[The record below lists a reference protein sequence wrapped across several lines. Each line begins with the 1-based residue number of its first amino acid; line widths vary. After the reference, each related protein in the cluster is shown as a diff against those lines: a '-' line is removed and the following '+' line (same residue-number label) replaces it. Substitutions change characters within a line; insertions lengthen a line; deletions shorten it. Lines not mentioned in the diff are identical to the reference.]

1 MIESECE
8 IPPGTPSAKQ
18 LWQDL
23 MDLSFRN
30 RMEGNER
37 TATFLKDLA
46 TKIES
51 AVLSDTVVL
60 RLIVSDA
67 IEMYMML
74 YRFATTEDDEN
85 ILKYKANVANS
96 WLERVF
102 CPIVPLTW
110 CKKKKKE
117 PLV

>member
-1 MIESECE
+1 MSESECK
-8 IPPGTPSAKQ
+8 IPPGEPSAKR
-18 LWQDL
+18 LWQEL
-23 MDLSFRN
+23 MDLSFSHRLK
-30 RMEGNER
+30 GNEK
-37 TATFLKDLA
+37 TATFLKDVA

-67 IEMYMML
+67 IQMYMFL
-74 YRFATTEDDEN
+74 YRFAENEDDEN
-85 ILKYKANVANS
+85 LLKYKANVANN

-102 CPIVPLTW
+102 CPTVPLTW
-110 CKKKKKE
+110 CKEKE